1 MSYTRKVVSASRW
14 FFLISAFLTSV
25 ASAIGQVSPT
35 EVINPRAKANEKK
48 YLPKLKSLQQAIGTA
63 KFPFSFRLARYLN
76 AKPGQRAALDSDG
89 IEFVYF
95 QHQIVLKVSGLYKAA
110 FNSAQL
116 SENERASRTLKDTAV
131 PILRLL
137 AKEIPRDVDCDNIG
151 FEIVYDSRDSN
162 KVYDYEGQ
170 EVITIVFNRDDAFD
184 FANAT
189 TEAQRQEILNR
200 SQVFVNGKDFGLALG
215 QRYPLNAQALDRQ
228 APPPESKGPSRT
240 SVNTSRGVF
249 VSPATSSPADSA
261 AHPPAGSNSYPTFAD
276 AMRLQTQFETQTDA
290 IMKEEGARLH
300 LEQSTAPSFEISG
313 DQILLHFTMRNT
325 TPFERSTTSIY
336 KRAAQSF
343 DLFLAPALRNLSRR
357 LPATDE
363 LEAVDFTVLNR
374 FVADKT
380 SPETIDYIC
389 PMDSMRSFVANK
401 ITSQDLINQS
411 TVLVDGVRIGLNLQL
426 VE

>member
-35 EVINPRAKANEKK
+35 EVMNPRARANEKK
-48 YLPKLKSLQQAIGTA
+48 YLPELKALQQAIGTA

-95 QHQIVLKVSGLYKAA
+95 QHQVVLKVSGLYKAA
-110 FNSAQL
+110 FDSAQL
-116 SENERASRTLKDTAV
+116 SENERASRTLQDTVV
-131 PILRLL
+131 PILRLV
-137 AKEIPRDVDCDNIG
+137 AKQIPRDADCDSIG
-151 FEIVYDSRDSN
+151 LEIVYDSRDSG

-170 EVITIVFNRDDAFD
+170 EVITLVFNRDDAFD

-215 QRYPLNAQALDRQ
+215 QREPINALALERPALPLEAQDR
-228 APPPESKGPSRT
+228 SRT
-240 SVNTSRGVF
+240 SATTSRALF
-249 VSPATSSPADSA
+249 VSAAAPLRADSV
-261 AHPPAGSNSYPTFAD
+261 AHSTSASNSYPTFAD

-300 LEQSTAPSFEISG
+300 LEQSTAPAFEISG

>member
-1 MSYTRKVVSASRW
+1 MSYTRKVVSAARW
-14 FFLISAFLTSV
+14 FFLMSVFLTSL
-25 ASAIGQVSPT
+25 ASAIGQVNPT
-35 EVINPRAKANEKK
+35 EVMNPRARANEKK
-48 YLPKLKSLQQAIGTA
+48 YLPELKSLQQAIGTA

-137 AKEIPRDVDCDNIG
+137 AKEIPRDADCDSIG
-151 FEIVYDSRDSN
+151 LEIVYDSRDSG

-170 EVITIVFNRDDAFD
+170 EVITLVFNRDDAFD

-228 APPPESKGPSRT
+228 STRLNSSHLGISYA
-240 SVNTSRGVF
+240 VF
-249 VSPATSSPADSA
+249 
-261 AHPPAGSNSYPTFAD
+261 
-276 AMRLQTQFETQTDA
+276 
-290 IMKEEGARLH
+290 
-300 LEQSTAPSFEISG
+300 
-313 DQILLHFTMRNT
+313 
-325 TPFERSTTSIY
+325 
-336 KRAAQSF
+336 
-343 DLFLAPALRNLSRR
+343 
-357 LPATDE
+357 
-363 LEAVDFTVLNR
+363 
-374 FVADKT
+374 
-380 SPETIDYIC
+380 
-389 PMDSMRSFVANK
+389 
-401 ITSQDLINQS
+401 
-411 TVLVDGVRIGLNLQL
+411 
-426 VE
+426 